1 MSESKLIGYNGL
13 EDFIE
18 KAQKEDYVFRGQAG
32 DWELLPAIGRNGSY
46 VPAKERQLFLS
57 FKSWFY
63 PYTRVEPKDDM
74 DILFLAQHYGLK
86 TRLLDWTTNPL
97 IALYFACSTE
107 GESSQ
112 DGIIYFKKRKKSDK
126 GILTEA
132 HAKFPFKKVR
142 SQLLI
147 PDYIDIRYRNQSGLF
162 YFFENPKEP
171 DTDYQMKM
179 SILFSFKKKISKRL
193 NAIKINETFVFPN
206 LSSLCKELNENLY
219 R

>member
-1 MSESKLIGYNGL
+1 MSESKLIEYNGL
-13 EDFIE
+13 DDFIE

-32 DWELLPAIGRNGSY
+32 DWELLHSIGRNGSY

-63 PYTRVEPKDDM
+63 SYTRVEPKDDM

-112 DGIIYFKKRKKSDK
+112 DGIIYFKKRKSAGEFLK
-126 GILTEA
+126 EA
-132 HAKFPFKKVR
+132 HTCFPFKGVC

-162 YFFENPKEP
+162 YFFENPEDP

-179 SILFSFKKKISKRL
+179 SIPFSIKQDLEKKL
-193 NAIKINETFVFPN
+193 NAVKINETFVFPN